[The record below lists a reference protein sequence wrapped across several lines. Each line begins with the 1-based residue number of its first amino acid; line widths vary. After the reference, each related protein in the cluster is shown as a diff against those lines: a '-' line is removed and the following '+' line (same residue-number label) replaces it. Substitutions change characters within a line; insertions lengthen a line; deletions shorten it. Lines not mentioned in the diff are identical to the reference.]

1 MNIGLPEILV
11 ILALFFLLFGAN
23 KLPEIAKSF
32 GKAFKEFKKEVKDIS
47 NEINDTE
54 KNDEKK
60 L

>member
-1 MNIGLPEILV
+1 
-11 ILALFFLLFGAN
+11 LLFGAN

>member
-32 GKAFKEFKKEVKDIS
+32 GKAFKEFKREVKDIS